1 MRVGEKIKQV
11 PAKAKELFGKL
22 NKTGKI
28 ILAAVLVVAL
38 AAIVGLAIYRST
50 RPYSVLFTGLS
61 SDDMTS
67 VLTYLEQN
75 NVRDYRVENNDT
87 ILVRENQEA
96 SLKARILMQGF
107 PTTGYG
113 YRTYLDNV
121 GTLSSESD
129 RQILQIYELQD
140 RVGAMIRCFD
150 GVKDA
155 IVTISQGEDRRFIL
169 SDDVIEAE
177 ASIIVT
183 MQDGQSLDEQTAT
196 VIRSF
201 VSHAVQ
207 GLQIDNVVIT
217 DTSGKS
223 FVKDETA
230 TSADASQ
237 LKLDLEAEYNAN
249 VRNSVLAVLQPLFGA
264 GNVSVSVRSDVDVSH
279 IYKDSTIYEEPG
291 WAAGGETDGRG
302 IVGTES
308 WGNSLI
314 RGNDETAGGV
324 VGTTTNADLNEYVV
338 NEAQANGDEREI
350 TTSGEKVYDV
360 TQHNVQSETVGG
372 TLNDL
377 TVAVAINSSVAEV
390 PNIEALRQLVAK
402 AAGIATNVQEEKI
415 AIVAYPFF
423 NDTSSDGYGPG
434 ASGGIG
440 GQGEGLPRWIL
451 YAAIAGSVLFLIL
464 LMVLLLL
471 GKKRKKQKLL
481 EEQLQREEEERLN
494 QQLAM
499 EALRLQAEEEARSA
513 EEGADIMDV
522 HTERSMELRKNVRQ
536 FVEEN
541 PSIAAQMVKNWLR
554 GGGEENG

>member
-1 MRVGEKIKQV
+1 MRVGERIKQI
-11 PAKAKELFGKL
+11 PAKAKEIYGKMS
-22 NKTGKI
+22 KTVKLAI
-28 ILAAVLVVAL
+28 AAVLVIAL
-38 AAIVGLAIYRST
+38 ALIVSLAIYRST
-50 RPYSVLFTGLS
+50 RPYTVLFTELS

-96 SLKARILMQGF
+96 SLKARIMMQGF

-113 YRTYLDNV
+113 YSTYLNNI

-129 RQILQIYELQD
+129 RQLLQIYDLQD
-140 RVGAMIRCFD
+140 RLSAEIRCFD
-150 GVKDA
+150 GIKDA
-155 IVTISQGEDRRFIL
+155 VVTISQGEDRRFIL

-177 ASIIVT
+177 ASVIVT
-183 MQDGQSLDEQTAT
+183 MQNGQTLNEQTAT
-196 VIRSF
+196 AIRSL

-207 GLQIDNVVIT
+207 GLQIDNVEIT
-217 DTSGKS
+217 DTAGNTYTNNESTS
-223 FVKDETA
+223 
-230 TSADASQ
+230 SADASQ
-237 LKLDLEAEYNAN
+237 LKMELEAQYNAN
-249 VRNSVLAVLQPLFGA
+249 VRNSVLTVLKPLFGSE
-264 GNVSVSVRSDVDVSH
+264 NVSVSVRSDVDVSH
-279 IYKDSTIYEEPG
+279 IYKDSTIYEEPE
-291 WAAGGETDGRG
+291 WAANGETGGKG
-302 IVGTES
+302 IIGEES
-308 WGNSLI
+308 WVNSLI
-314 RGNDETAGGV
+314 RGDGETAGGV

-338 NEAQANGDEREI
+338 NEAQPNGDEREI
-350 TTSGEKVYDV
+350 TTSGEKTYDV
-360 TQHNVQSETVGG
+360 TQHNIQSETVGG

-377 TVAVAINSSVAEV
+377 TVAVAINSSVVEV
-390 PNIEALRQLVAK
+390 PNIEALRELVAK
-402 AAGIATNVQEEKI
+402 AAGLATNVQAEKI
-415 AIVAYPFF
+415 AIVAYPFY
-423 NDTSSDGYGPG
+423 NDTSADGYGPG
-434 ASGGIG
+434 ASGGPG
-440 GQGEGLPRWIL
+440 GEDTGLPRWIL

-471 GKKRKKQKLL
+471 GNRRKKQRLI

-522 HTERSMELRKNVRQ
+522 HTERSMELRKSVRQ

-554 GGGEENG
+554 GGDENA

>member
-11 PAKAKELFGKL
+11 PAKAKELIGKL

-28 ILAAVLVVAL
+28 ILAAVLVIAL
-38 AAIVGLAIYRST
+38 AVVVGLVIYRNS
-50 RPYSVLFTGLS
+50 RPYTVLFTELS
-61 SDDMTS
+61 SEDMTS

-75 NVRDYRVENNDT
+75 SVRDYRVENNDT

-96 SLKARILMQGF
+96 SLKARIMMQGF
-107 PTTGYG
+107 PTSGYG

-129 RQILQIYELQD
+129 RQILQLYELQD
-140 RVGAMIRCFD
+140 RMSASIRCLD

-155 IVTISQGEDRRFIL
+155 IVTISQGEDNRFIL

-177 ASIIVT
+177 ASVIVT
-183 MQDGQSLDEQTAT
+183 MQNGQSLSEQMAT
-196 VIRSF
+196 VIRSL
-201 VSHAVQ
+201 VSHAMQ
-207 GLQIDNVVIT
+207 GLHIDNVVIT

-230 TSADASQ
+230 TSVDASQ
-237 LKLDLEAEYNAN
+237 LKLNLEAEYNAN
-249 VRNSVLAVLQPLFGA
+249 VRNSVLAVLQPLFGSE
-264 GNVSVSVRSDVDVSH
+264 NVSVSVRSDVDVSH
-279 IYKDSTIYEEPG
+279 IYKDSIIYEEPE
-291 WAAGGETDGRG
+291 WAADGSTDGKG
-302 IVGTES
+302 IIGRES
-308 WGNSLI
+308 WGNSLV
-314 RGNDETAGGV
+314 RGEGDTAGGV

-338 NEAQANGDEREI
+338 NETQPNGDEREI
-350 TTSGEKVYDV
+350 TTSGERDYDV
-360 TQHNVQSETVGG
+360 SQHNIQSETVGG

-377 TVAVAINSSVAEV
+377 TVAVAINSSAAEV
-390 PNIEALRQLVAK
+390 PNIEALRELVAK
-402 AAGIATNVQEEKI
+402 AAGIATNVQAEKI
-415 AIVAYPFF
+415 AIVAYPFY
-423 NDTSSDGYGPG
+423 NDTSADGYGPG
-434 ASGGIG
+434 SGGGIG
-440 GQGEGLPRWIL
+440 GPGEGLPRWIL

-471 GKKRKKQKLL
+471 GNRRKKQRLL

-499 EALRLQAEEEARSA
+499 EALRLQAEEEAKAS

-522 HTERSMELRKNVRQ
+522 HTERSMELRKSVRQ

-554 GGGEENG
+554 GGEENG

>member
-11 PAKAKELFGKL
+11 PAKAKEIYGKMS
-22 NKTGKI
+22 KTVKVAI
-28 ILAAVLVVAL
+28 AAVLVVAL
-38 AAIVGLAIYRST
+38 ALIICLAIYRST
-50 RPYSVLFTGLS
+50 RPYSVLFTELS

-96 SLKARILMQGF
+96 SLKARIMMQGY
-107 PTTGYG
+107 PTSGYG
-113 YRTYLDNV
+113 YSTYLNNI

-129 RQILQIYELQD
+129 RQLLQIYDLQD
-140 RVGAMIRCFD
+140 RLSATIRCLD

-155 IVTISQGEDRRFIL
+155 VVTISQGEDRRFIL

-177 ASIIVT
+177 ASVIVT
-183 MQDGQSLDEQTAT
+183 MQNGQSLSEQMATA
-196 VIRSF
+196 IRSY

-207 GLQIDNVVIT
+207 GLQIDNVEIT
-217 DTSGKS
+217 DTSGNTYTNN
-223 FVKDETA
+223 ETA

-237 LKLDLEAEYNAN
+237 LKLNLEAEYNAN
-249 VRNSVLAVLQPLFGA
+249 VRKSVLAVLQPLFGA
-264 GNVSVSVRSDVDVSH
+264 DNVSVSVRSDVDVSH
-279 IYKDSTIYEEPG
+279 IYKDSTIYEEPE
-291 WAAGGETDGRG
+291 WAADGETGGKG
-302 IVGTES
+302 IIGSES

-314 RGNDETAGGV
+314 RDEGTTAGGV

-338 NEAQANGDEREI
+338 NEAQPNGDEREI
-350 TTSGEKVYDV
+350 TTSGEKNYDV
-360 TQHNVQSETVGG
+360 TQHNIQSETVGG

-390 PNIEALRQLVAK
+390 PNIEALRELVAR
-402 AAGIATNVQEEKI
+402 AAGIGTNVQAEKI
-415 AIVAYPFF
+415 AIVAYPFY
-423 NDTSSDGYGPG
+423 NGISVDGYGPG
-434 ASGGIG
+434 TGGG
-440 GQGEGLPRWIL
+440 LDGENAGLPRWIL
-451 YAAIAGSVLFLIL
+451 YAAIAGSVLFLVL

-471 GKKRKKQKLL
+471 GNRRKKQRLI

-494 QQLAM
+494 QQLAV
-499 EALRLQAEEEARSA
+499 EALRLQAEAEARSA

-522 HTERSMELRKNVRQ
+522 HTERSMELRKSVRQ
-536 FVEEN
+536 FVEDN

-554 GGGEENG
+554 GGEENA

>member
-11 PAKAKELFGKL
+11 PAKVKELLGKL

-28 ILAAVLVVAL
+28 ILAAVLVITL
-38 AAIVGLAIYRST
+38 AVIVGLVIYRST
-50 RPYSVLFTGLS
+50 RPYTVLFTELS
-61 SDDMTS
+61 SDDMAS

-96 SLKARILMQGF
+96 SLRARIMLQGY
-107 PTTGYG
+107 PTSGYA
-113 YRTYLDNV
+113 YSTYLNNI

-129 RQILQIYELQD
+129 RQLLQIYDLQD
-140 RVGAMIRCFD
+140 RLGAQIRCFD

-155 IVTISQGEDRRFIL
+155 VVTIAQGEDRRYIL

-177 ASIIVT
+177 ASVIVT
-183 MQDGQSLDEQTAT
+183 MQNGRSLDEQTAT
-196 VIRSF
+196 AIRSF

-207 GLQIDNVVIT
+207 GLQIDNVEIT

-223 FVKDETA
+223 YTKDEITA
-230 TSADASQ
+230 SSDASQ
-237 LKLDLEAEYNAN
+237 LKLELEAQYNAN
-249 VRNSVLAVLQPLFGA
+249 VRNNILAVLKPLFGSE
-264 GNVSVSVRSDVDVSH
+264 NVSVSVRSDVDVSH
-279 IYKDSTIYEEPG
+279 IYKDSIIYEEPE
-291 WAAGGETDGRG
+291 WAADGETDGRG
-302 IVGTES
+302 IIGRES

-314 RGNDETAGGV
+314 RDNDETAGGV

-338 NEAQANGDEREI
+338 NETQPNGDEREI
-350 TTSGEKVYDV
+350 TTSGEKNYDV

-377 TVAVAINSSVAEV
+377 TVAVAINSSAAEV
-390 PNIEALRQLVAK
+390 PNVDALRQLVAK
-402 AAGIATNVQEEKI
+402 AAGIATNMQEEKI
-415 AIVAYPFF
+415 AIVAYPFY
-423 NDTSSDGYGPG
+423 NGASSDGYGPG
-434 ASGGIG
+434 ASGGPG
-440 GQGEGLPRWIL
+440 GESEGLPRWIL

-464 LMVLLLL
+464 LLVLLLL
-471 GKKRKKQKLL
+471 GKRRKKQRLL

-494 QQLAM
+494 QQLAI
-499 EALRLQAEEEARSA
+499 EALRLQAEEEARAS

-536 FVEEN
+536 FVEDN

-554 GGGEENG
+554 GGEENA